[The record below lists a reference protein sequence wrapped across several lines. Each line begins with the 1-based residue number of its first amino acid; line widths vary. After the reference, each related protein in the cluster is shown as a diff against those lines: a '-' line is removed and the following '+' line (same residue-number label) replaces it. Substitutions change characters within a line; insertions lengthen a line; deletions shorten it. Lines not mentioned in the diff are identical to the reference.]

1 MILKLYVIWYSRV
14 TMVEFVAED
23 VVVVVAARLLDDRPQ
38 LVVGGGERRTAVR
51 TISWHGLVMP
61 YHYFDLRSV
70 VAANRD
76 RYYRQRSSGGIDAMF
91 GCWLNSSTIV
101 AIPSFLLHSY
111 LLMVPAVSVDWT
123 AVTSRLIEADD
134 R

>member
-14 TMVEFVAED
+14 TMVEFVAGD
-23 VVVVVAARLLDDRPQ
+23 VVVVVVARLDDRPQ
-38 LVVGGGERRTAVR
+38 LVVVGGERRTAVR

-70 VAANRD
+70 VAANGD
-76 RYYRQRSSGGIDAMF
+76 RYYRQRSSDGIDAMF

-101 AIPSFLLHSY
+101 PIPLFLLHSY
-111 LLMVPAVSVDWT
+111 LLMVPEVSVDWT
-123 AVTSRLIEADD
+123 AVTSWLIEADN